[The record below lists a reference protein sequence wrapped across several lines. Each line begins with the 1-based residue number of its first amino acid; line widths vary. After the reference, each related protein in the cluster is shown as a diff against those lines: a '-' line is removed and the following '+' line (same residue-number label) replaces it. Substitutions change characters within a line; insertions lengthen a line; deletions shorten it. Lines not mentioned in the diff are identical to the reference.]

1 MRNPKWHRDEIIL
14 ALELY
19 FSPDRGS
26 IDASN
31 PKILELSK
39 LLNSLPLIQDRPDK
53 EKFRNANGV
62 SLKMSN
68 FLSLDKE
75 NYSGKG
81 MSRRS
86 KLDEEVFKEFYR
98 QRKLLNDIAS
108 KIKQIGTYE
117 EVMKKVAAIEEDE
130 QTIRDV
136 VKEGATL
143 YKLHKVKERD
153 IRIVKRKKEKVL
165 ALKGKLICEVCDFDF
180 FEFYGAIGY
189 GFIECHHKTPLAS
202 LEIPT
207 DTSLEDLALV
217 CSNCHRILHRKINEL
232 TVEVLRRLIK
242 NS

>member
-75 NYSGKG
+75 NYPGKG
-81 MSRRS
+81 MSRHS
-86 KLDEEVFKEFYR
+86 KLDEEVFKEFYS

-130 QTIRDV
+130 QTIRDTV
-136 VKEGATL
+136 REGATL

-153 IRIVKRKKEKVL
+153 TRIVKSKKAKVL

-189 GFIECHHKTPLAS
+189 GFIECHHRTPLAS